1 MFKKPRGT
9 RDFLADEMAK
19 RRSAEQV
26 LKATFESF
34 GYKEIGTPTFENLD
48 LVTRK
53 SGEGIMEHL
62 YCFKDKGGRD
72 IALRPELTAPVM
84 RLYVNELQ
92 KTPKP
97 VKLYYFGNCFRYE
110 RPQAGRYREFWQAG
124 IELIGTDRAEGEAE
138 VIAVAF
144 DVLKNLGLKDF
155 ELHIGHIG
163 ILRAILE
170 ESEVPENDQNAILN
184 AIDKGDKEGL
194 EGLLSRLEVLPENRE
209 KLLKTLELTGPEK
222 EVLPEAYRI
231 LEGSKALE
239 ELKRFETILDL
250 LGVFDMGFKVNLGI
264 ARGLDYYTGTVFE
277 MYANKLG
284 AEKQICG
291 GGTYS
296 LVETF
301 GGEKTATCGFAF
313 GFDRLLLALE
323 QENKKFQSESKTKFV
338 VVPTDQKLLKDA
350 MKIAVMVRKFG
361 PCEIDLMGR
370 KLKKVLAYASTHKI
384 PFVFIVGEEELK
396 KGMVILKNMGT
407 GEQREVEIEGLTEGR

>member
-1 MFKKPRGT
+1 MFKRPRGT
-9 RDFLADEMAK
+9 RDFLADEMSK
-19 RRSAEQV
+19 RRTAEQI
-26 LKATFESF
+26 LRATFESF

-48 LVTRK
+48 LVTAK
-53 SGEGIMEHL
+53 SGEDIVEHL

-92 KTPKP
+92 RTPKP

-110 RPQAGRYREFWQAG
+110 RPQSGRYREFWQAG

-163 ILRAILE
+163 ILRKILE
-170 ESEVPENDQNAILN
+170 ESSVPENEQNSILN
-184 AIDKGDKEGL
+184 TIDKGDGEEL
-194 EGLLSRLEVLPENRE
+194 EGLLHRLGVMEEDRE
-209 KLLKTLELTGPEK
+209 KLLKILELRGQEK
-222 EVLPEAYRI
+222 EVLPGAYRI

-239 ELKRFETILDL
+239 ELKRFEMILDL
-250 LGVFDMGFKVNLGI
+250 LKVFDVEFTVNLGI
-264 ARGLDYYTGTVFE
+264 ARGLDYYTGMVFE
-277 MYANKLG
+277 IYANRLG

-301 GGEKTATCGFAF
+301 GGEDTPSCGFAF

-323 QENKKFQSESKTKFV
+323 LEKKGVQVECKTRFF

-350 MKIAVMVRKFG
+350 MKISVIVRKIG

-370 KLKKVLAYASTHKI
+370 KLKKAMAYASNHEI
-384 PFVFIVGEEELK
+384 PFVFIVGEEELRR
-396 KGMVILKNMGT
+396 GMVILKNMGT
-407 GEQREVEIEGLTEGR
+407 GEQREVEIARLTMDR